1 MAQNV
6 IINGVTYQSVPE
18 VDIPKSGGGTAKFY
32 DTASADVSGAD
43 LLTGK
48 TAFGASGA
56 VSGSMANNGGTGGT
70 ISTKAGT
77 VTIPAG
83 YTTGG
88 TVAISSTEQAKI
100 VASNI
105 KSGVTLLGVAG
116 SLALPSIS
124 QDSTTK
130 ILSISERG
138 CDMAQN
144 ITLLGASYTAVP
156 AVRLPKTGG
165 GTADFIDAE
174 EIITYRTG
182 TAAPSASLGADGDIY
197 LQLKG

>member
-6 IINGVTYQSVPE
+6 LINGVTYQSVPE

-32 DTASADVSGAD
+32 DTASADITSAD
-43 LLTGK
+43 VLTGK
-48 TAFGASGA
+48 TAFGSSGS
-56 VSGSMANNGGTGGT
+56 VIGSMANNGSTSGT

-88 TVAISSTEQAKI
+88 TVSISSTEQAK
-100 VASNI
+100 VTATNI

-116 SLALPSIS
+116 SLSLPSIS

-130 ILSISERG
+130 VLTIS
-138 CDMAQN
+138 
-144 ITLLGASYTAVP
+144 
-156 AVRLPKTGG
+156 
-165 GTADFIDAE
+165 
-174 EIITYRTG
+174 
-182 TAAPSASLGADGDIY
+182 
-197 LQLKG
+197 